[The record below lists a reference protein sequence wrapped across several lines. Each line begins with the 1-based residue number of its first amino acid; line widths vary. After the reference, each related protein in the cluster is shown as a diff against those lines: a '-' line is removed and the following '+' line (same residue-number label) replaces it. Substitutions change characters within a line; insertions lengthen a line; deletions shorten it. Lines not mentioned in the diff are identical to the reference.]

1 MRDTIKF
8 VNKRIKFCRLLIADP
23 RCPRRAKLLLGAAAA
38 YAVSPIDLIPDFI
51 PVLGHLDDVLILPLL
66 LWLGLTMV
74 PKELIREL
82 REQVEYE
89 NAQAPD
95 ETVADSN
102 VAMDNDN
109 SSGNRLWFCGIL
121 LLIVYFTL
129 FHLGATDFWGNIAE
143 SRRAQISREMLDPG
157 ANILVPTLNGEPI
170 LTKPPL
176 FYWLQA
182 ASYRLTGVVDS
193 ASARLPSA
201 IAAMMMLAAIFL
213 VGKRVRDGVTG
224 VLAIGMTAATVL
236 YVNYSRSAEMDMV
249 FSALI
254 TVSMAFLFVDMNV
267 ESGLEQKRWP
277 IMGFW
282 LFCGL
287 AFMVKGPF
295 ALLFPLAAVAA
306 FAGIAKEWRPLRRF
320 LYIPGMVVFVML
332 IVPYYVYL
340 LRYSDG
346 AAQVIG
352 RETLGRFADGAAHGE
367 PFYYYLEKL
376 MDFMPWLPLLPFALR
391 YAWRKRRRDGLFIVC
406 IIGASLL
413 VASVVPSKKSVYMLP
428 LYPWMALLC
437 ADWLV
442 HLSSQSYRLQKYGVW
457 YLKLLMVLAFVLGL
471 AMVAI
476 SVWRNVE
483 MLPLTAMIIVAGLPI
498 VFIPGLLKRQTL
510 VATSRNAIVVLLLT
524 MCLAYHFFM
533 PTLNDM
539 HSVRKFALAT
549 SRMVDDNETVFMYR
563 VENYALPYYS
573 HRKFA
578 YLTKGQTPP
587 SDALVMVRRED
598 LPHLLETGGELG
610 VLLQNCL
617 LVNVESLADKYDL
630 LLVKTAMY

>member
-367 PFYYYLEKL
+367 PFYILSGKINGFHALVAFASVCASICLAKASARRFVHRLHNWRFIACRFRCAVQEERVYAAALSLDGAVVRGLAGAPFIAIVSSSKVWGLVFEAFDGAGICFGAGNGG
-376 MDFMPWLPLLPFALR
+376 DFCMAECGNAAIDGHD
-391 YAWRKRRRDGLFIVC
+391 YRRRIADC
-406 IIGASLL
+406 IYSRIAQASN
-413 VASVVPSKKSVYMLP
+413 P
-428 LYPWMALLC
+428 C
-437 ADWLV
+437 GD
-442 HLSSQSYRLQKYGVW
+442 QQKRDCRIAIDHVFGV
-457 YLKLLMVLAFVLGL
+457 
-471 AMVAI
+471 
-476 SVWRNVE
+476 S
-483 MLPLTAMIIVAGLPI
+483 
-498 VFIPGLLKRQTL
+498 
-510 VATSRNAIVVLLLT
+510 
-524 MCLAYHFFM
+524 FF
-533 PTLNDM
+533 
-539 HSVRKFALAT
+539 
-549 SRMVDDNETVFMYR
+549 
-563 VENYALPYYS
+563 YA
-573 HRKFA
+573 HAK
-578 YLTKGQTPP
+578 
-587 SDALVMVRRED
+587 
-598 LPHLLETGGELG
+598 
-610 VLLQNCL
+610 
-617 LVNVESLADKYDL
+617 
-630 LLVKTAMY
+630 

>member
-1 MRDTIKF
+1 
-8 VNKRIKFCRLLIADP
+8 
-23 RCPRRAKLLLGAAAA
+23 
-38 YAVSPIDLIPDFI
+38 
-51 PVLGHLDDVLILPLL
+51 
-66 LWLGLTMV
+66 
-74 PKELIREL
+74 
-82 REQVEYE
+82 
-89 NAQAPD
+89 
-95 ETVADSN
+95 
-102 VAMDNDN
+102 
-109 SSGNRLWFCGIL
+109 

-157 ANILVPTLNGEPI
+157 ASILVPTLNGEAI

-201 IAAMMMLAAIFL
+201 IAAMTMLAAIFL

-287 AFMVKGPF
+287 AFMAKGPF

-306 FAGIAKEWRPLRRF
+306 FAGFAKEWRPLRRL
-320 LYIPGMVVFVML
+320 LYIPGMVVFVLL

-340 LRYSDG
+340 LHYSDA

-352 RETLGRFADGAAHGE
+352 RETVGRFADGAAHGE

-391 YAWRKRRRDGLFIVC
+391 YAWRKRRRDGLFIIC
-406 IIGASLL
+406 IIGTSFL
-413 VASVVPSKKSVYMLP
+413 VASIAPSKKSVYMLP

-442 HLSSQSYRLQKYGVW
+442 YLSSQSSRLQKDVVG
-457 YLKLLMVLAFVLGL
+457 YLKLLTALAFVMDLT
-471 AMVAI
+471 MVAI
-476 SVWRNVE
+476 AVWCNVE
-483 MLPLTAMIIVAGLPI
+483 LLPLTAMIIIAGLTI
-498 VFIPGLLKRQTL
+498 VFIPGLVKHRDAA
-510 VATSRNAIVVLLLT
+510 ATGRSAIVVLLLT
-524 MCLAYHFFM
+524 VCLAYHYFL

-549 SRMVDDNETVFMYR
+549 SRVVDENETVFMYR
-563 VENYALPYYS
+563 VENYALPFYS
-573 HRKFA
+573 HRRFK
-578 YLTKGQTPP
+578 YLAKDQTPP
-587 SDALVMVRRED
+587 SAAFVVVRRGD
-598 LPHLLETGGELG
+598 LRYLLDTGGQLG

-617 LVNVESLADKYDL
+617 LVNIESLTDKYDL
-630 LLVKTAMY
+630 LLVKTAMF